1 MPEIQQSL
9 CEWFSRC
16 VTDFDAVVF
25 DIDGVLLIGSH
36 PVPGSV
42 AFIRLLQQMQK
53 PYGLLT
59 NDGDH
64 SHAEKN
70 DYLRRCGFDFK
81 DDDITS
87 CADGLVE
94 VAQSLGLQGQLC
106 FRAGELGVP
115 SYAVAAGLVETR
127 ELVGM
132 PDCQAVI
139 IGDGPYDWQKVV
151 NAALNF
157 FIHKP
162 ETPLICVNPDEFF
175 PVKGGRI
182 EVGSGSVTRFLQRLL
197 ATYGVQKEI
206 IYLGKP
212 YRPIFEHNH
221 HVLERRCGRTLS
233 PRRVLMVG
241 DSLAADIR
249 GGAQFGYRTALML
262 TGMTKPVHLVADAPA
277 APDWVFS
284 GY

>member
-1 MPEIQQSL
+1 MA
-9 CEWFSRC
+9 
-16 VTDFDAVVF
+16 DFDAVVF

-42 AFIRLLQQMQK
+42 EFIRFLQQLQK

-94 VAQSLGLQGQLC
+94 VAASLQWHGALF
-106 FRAGELGVP
+106 FRAGQLGIP
-115 SYAVAAGLVETR
+115 SYAVAAGLVETLDVSR
-127 ELVGM
+127 ME
-132 PDCQAVI
+132 DCKGFI
-139 IGDGPYDWQKVV
+139 IGDGQYDWQKMV
-151 NAALNF
+151 NAALNIL
-157 FIHKP
+157 IHHP
-162 ETPLICVNPDEFF
+162 ELPVICVNPDEFF

-182 EVGSGSVTRFLQRLL
+182 EVGSGGVSRFLQRLL
-197 ATYGVQKEI
+197 ATYGVQKEL

-221 HVLERRCGRTLS
+221 HMLELRCGRPLA
-233 PRRVLMVG
+233 PPRVLMVG

-262 TGMTKPVHLVADAPA
+262 TGMTKPLHLVADAPA
-277 APDWVFS
+277 APDWVFA